1 MKAVNCFWEER
12 NIGKK
17 TIEISIEREDCFERE
32 VIEHQILGYEY
43 AVVKVPMNMPSFNFG
58 LSILGFSCIES
69 QMKVGISLKDFD
81 FAKVAHFYPV
91 VSYKIV
97 DNQED
102 FASVLSCIEPGMFS
116 TDRISLDLN
125 YGVKVGC
132 QRYINWLTAEYENKK
147 SKLVKVLK
155 NGEHVGFMLIR
166 MEGDTIELLLNGLYK
181 PYQGKGLGLI
191 TPASPMMFVK
201 KNSLQIAKEIT
212 NISSNNIPVVKLYNR
227 LQFQLLSQTYVFV
240 KHINL

>member
-17 TIEISIEREDCFERE
+17 TIEISIEKHDCFERD
-32 VIEHQILGYEY
+32 VLEHQIQGYEY
-43 AVVKVPMNMPSFNFG
+43 AVVKVPMNLPSFNFG
-58 LSILGFSCIES
+58 LSNMGFSCIES
-69 QMKVGISLKDFD
+69 QMTLGISLKNFD
-81 FAKVAHFYPV
+81 FAKVAHFYHD

-102 FASVLSCIEPGMFS
+102 FSSVISYIKPGMFS

-125 YGVKVGC
+125 FGIQVGC
-132 QRYINWLTAEYENKK
+132 QRYINWLTDEFENKK
-147 SKLVKVLK
+147 SQLVKVLYK
-155 NGEHVGFMLIR
+155 GEHVGFMLIR
-166 MEGDTIELLLNGLYK
+166 MESDKIELLLNGLYK

-191 TPASPMMFVK
+191 TPASPMMFVE
-201 KNSLQIAKEIT
+201 KNSLPITKEIT

-227 LQFQLLSQTYVFV
+227 LHFLLLSQTYVFV
-240 KHINL
+240 KHIN

>member
-1 MKAVNCFWEER
+1 
-12 NIGKK
+12 
-17 TIEISIEREDCFERE
+17 
-32 VIEHQILGYEY
+32 
-43 AVVKVPMNMPSFNFG
+43 
-58 LSILGFSCIES
+58 
-69 QMKVGISLKDFD
+69 
-81 FAKVAHFYPV
+81 
-91 VSYKIV
+91 
-97 DNQED
+97 
-102 FASVLSCIEPGMFS
+102 
-116 TDRISLDLN
+116 
-125 YGVKVGC
+125 
-132 QRYINWLTAEYENKK
+132 
-147 SKLVKVLK
+147 
-155 NGEHVGFMLIR
+155 MLIR